1 MKLTNREKILL
12 PLVLMFL
19 IAAIFINNIF
29 VPINTENSILKTQ
42 IKNNKVK
49 ILDMQAKEDMNV
61 TLDLQAKALKDKVMQ
76 DNKDVL
82 TVWDQAAILASI
94 EDTISDLADKKSID
108 FYDIVNTSSIN
119 AGVVTVVADTNYD
132 NLQIF
137 LEKMEKGKYFNTISR
152 VGVNKLLTTA
162 GQNSNNEI
170 EVSLDITFYSTTF
183 ESTYPDKYDFMNA
196 NVGKID
202 IFK

>member
-1 MKLTNREKILL
+1 
-12 PLVLMFL
+12 MFL